1 MQSALNYPP
10 GQETSL
16 RIEAHTRT
24 RLEEPYSQC
33 TDQKYA
39 VFQRAPLQEY
49 IYSPELC
56 WKSCYQSEFATECG
70 CLDVREQ
77 VVPSV
82 LKKYDFCGKWRSNM
96 SETIERVG
104 CRERF
109 TSQKACNCHLACS
122 ERLYKYDSG
131 SSPWPAESYQ
141 LHFYDKYIAG
151 KTYEQHF
158 AVYKNLSDRAR
169 KARFYK
175 NYTEE
180 FMREIHAQLKATDI
194 MARNFAQLNV
204 YFDKLML
211 TMLDDEE
218 SISVATLLSNV
229 GGSLNLWIGITFCTI
244 IELIDLLYRIL
255 CHNHGNRNISSQGQ
269 GQIKGQGQSQ
279 GQSQCYDN
287 SFRQFGRLENIR
299 RHSSTRGNNKQCND
313 FPSRDDRF
321 PREPHTA
328 GYGYPSG
335 QHIADIRYPSGLQTA
350 NTTFP
355 NGDYTSHSRLPSD
368 QYTADG
374 IRHRYSEVFREP
386 VQYGMYSR
394 IYTTEFIMNP
404 HHSNEYVYNGKL

>member
-1 MQSALNYPP
+1 MYYALNYPP
-10 GQETSL
+10 GHETSL
-16 RIEAHTRT
+16 RIEANTRS
-24 RLEEPYSQC
+24 RLGDPYSHC

-39 VFQRAPLQEY
+39 VFQKAPLQEY
-49 IYSPELC
+49 IYSPQLC
-56 WKSCYQSEFATECG
+56 WKACHQSEFATECG

-77 VVPSV
+77 VMPSV
-82 LKKYDFCGKWRSNM
+82 LQKYDFCGKWRSNM

-104 CRERF
+104 CREHF
-109 TSQKACNCHLACS
+109 TPQRPCDCHLACS

-158 AVYKNLSDRAR
+158 AVYKNLSLKAR
-169 KARFYK
+169 KARIYK

-180 FMREIHAQLKATDI
+180 FMREIHEQLKATDI

-204 YFDKLML
+204 YFDKLMV
-211 TMLDDEE
+211 TMLDYEE

-255 CHNHGNRNISSQGQ
+255 CHNHGNKEISSQ
-269 GQIKGQGQSQ
+269 GQGQSQ

-287 SFRQFGRLENIR
+287 NSFGQFGRLENIR
-299 RHSSTRGNNKQCND
+299 RQNSTRGDNKQWNSL
-313 FPSRDDRF
+313 PSQDNRF
-321 PREPHTA
+321 PRESHTA
-328 GYGYPSG
+328 RNRYPTG
-335 QHIADIRYPSGLQTA
+335 QHSAHIRYPGGLHTA
-350 NTTFP
+350 DITFP
-355 NGDYTSHSRLPSD
+355 NGDYTSDSRLPSD

-386 VQYGMYSR
+386 VPYGLYSR

-404 HHSNEYVYNGKL
+404 HQSNEYVYNGKL